1 MNLYQLRY
9 FSLLAKT
16 GHFRK
21 TAEQLCITQPR
32 PESFYLLIRTR
43 IRGALYLKNRD
54 GVLYSLRKDL
64 KFFEICRKNHWTFL
78 MKGF

>member
-16 GHFRK
+16 GHFENRRTIVHYPAK
-21 TAEQLCITQPR
+21 

-43 IRGALYLKNRD
+43 IG
-54 GVLYSLRKDL
+54 GH
-64 KFFEICRKNHWTFL
+64 FI
-78 MKGF
+78 

>member
-21 TAEQLCITQPR
+21 TAEQLCITQP
-32 PESFYLLIRTR
+32 SLSHSISLLEQEWGGHFI
-43 IRGALYLKNRD
+43 
-54 GVLYSLRKDL
+54 
-64 KFFEICRKNHWTFL
+64 
-78 MKGF
+78 